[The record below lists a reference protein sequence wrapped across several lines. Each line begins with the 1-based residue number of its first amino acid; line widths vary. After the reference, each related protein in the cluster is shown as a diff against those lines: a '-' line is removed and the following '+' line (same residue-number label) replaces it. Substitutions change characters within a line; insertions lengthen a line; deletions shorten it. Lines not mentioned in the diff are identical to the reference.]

1 MVTAKA
7 SAPHPGGRPT
17 RWCSLQSCPR
27 QKCDPDGGLRLILAD
42 IGDVVEDQQVTLIEP
57 RDIRRAIE
65 RNSQNPSYYS
75 DLG

>member
-1 MVTAKA
+1 MVLPAELPAAKM
-7 SAPHPGGRPT
+7 RP
-17 RWCSLQSCPR
+17 RR
-27 QKCDPDGGLRLILAD
+27 GLRLILAD